1 MRTRRITGSG
11 RLWPCVGGAGQDIR
25 GMTEADRYSRR
36 NGTSDRADSVR
47 YCLGGK
53 MLGWVAAGHPEA
65 ILGFPGGRTRGAG
78 VSQAARA
85 SQRIS
90 PSYLDDMEK
99 RTDATTLP
107 TPLGQRFCF
116 RVGPVEVFVLCPP
129 ASCSVVGAREAA
141 EQPQT
146 SCSHI
151 LLVGNVLGIRNSY
164 LFSNRCFLSNRCVLD
179 RHCALRNCRLF
190 GSRCLR
196 RDSGQTTFFELG
208 RADAVFR

>member
-53 MLGWVAAGHPEA
+53 MLGWVAAVTKRPFSAFQEA
-65 ILGFPGGRTRGAG
+65 VRAALELAKRRGA
-78 VSQAARA
+78 SK
-85 SQRIS
+85 RIS
-90 PSYLDDMEK
+90 PGHLDNMEK

-107 TPLGQRFCF
+107 APLGQRFCF
-116 RVGPVEVFVLCPP
+116 RVGPVEVLVLWRP

-141 EQPQT
+141 KQPQT

-151 LLVGNVLGIRNSY
+151 LSIGNVLGIRNSY